1 MIVCLFVWFVY
12 DCFRCYTKPEIDTED
27 TDSNKNANTFA
38 RSIKSRMLM
47 QQVIERVRNNAILT
61 FDYIVML
68 IVASCI
74 AGGGLATDNAVIVVA
89 SMLVSPLMGPV
100 LSCMYFFC
108 LVLFCSQKIAI
119 V

>member
-1 MIVCLFVWFVY
+1 
-12 DCFRCYTKPEIDTED
+12 
-27 TDSNKNANTFA
+27 
-38 RSIKSRMLM
+38 M
-47 QQVIERVRNNAILT
+47 QQVIDKVRSGAILT

-100 LSCMYFFC
+100 LSCM
-108 LVLFCSQKIAI
+108 
-119 V
+119 